1 MKKISII
8 GLTALLAACSSGT
21 YTTDVSSDTYR
32 EDYKTAKIEQ
42 PVMAEAKEVAVTE
55 AAPRLQEVKQEAPEM
70 QVVKA
75 QRKEQQVTTASTV
88 QAKAKPVPEK
98 KRVVK
103 LTPTAKVK
111 KVKIIPPTKKQMAR
125 SQRFGYT
132 LQVIALDSPYKSR
145 TYADQLPA
153 GTPVWEHFKRVNG
166 TDWYAILYGDYATK
180 SEAKAA
186 IKTLPDFFRLKKPFV
201 KSLDK
206 IKNSAYPKLN
216 KLR

>member
-1 MKKISII
+1 MKKISI
-8 GLTALLAACSSGT
+8 LALSVLLAACSSGT
-21 YTTDVSSDTYR
+21 YTTDVNSDTYK
-32 EDYKTAKIEQ
+32 EDYNTAKLSTASVPAEQ
-42 PVMAEAKEVAVTE
+42 LEVSVVE
-55 AAPRLQEVKQEAPEM
+55 SAPE
-70 QVVKA
+70 V
-75 QRKEQQVTTASTV
+75 QQAAIAPEPQIATPV
-88 QAKAKPVPEK
+88 QAEIKPAPVQ

-103 LTPTAKVK
+103 ISPANSAK
-111 KVKIIPPTKKQMAR
+111 KVRIVPPTQKQLER
-125 SQRFGYT
+125 TQRFGYT

-145 TYADQLPA
+145 TYADQLPS
-153 GTPVWEHFKRVNG
+153 GNPVWEHFKRVNG

-186 IKTLPDFFRLKKPFV
+186 IQTLPEFFRSKNPFV

>member
-1 MKKISII
+1 MKKIPIL
-8 GLTALLAACSSGT
+8 GLTAFLAACSSGT

-32 EDYKTAKIEQ
+32 EDYQTSRLAKQQTPQIQNMSVVEPSQ
-42 PVMAEAKEVAVTE
+42 PQVASVPVAQQQGTVTP
-55 AAPRLQEVKQEAPEM
+55 ATPVFVQPDPVR
-70 QVVKA
+70 
-75 QRKEQQVTTASTV
+75 TV
-88 QAKAKPVPEK
+88 QTTPV
-98 KRVVK
+98 V
-103 LTPTAKVK
+103 TSAK
-111 KVKIIPPTKKQMAR
+111 KVKIVPPTQKQIDS

-145 TYADQLPA
+145 SYADQLPD
-153 GTPVWEHFKRVNG
+153 GPVWEHFKRVNG

-186 IKTLPDFFRLKKPFV
+186 IQLLPEFFRTRKPFV
-201 KSLDK
+201 KSLDE

>member
-1 MKKISII
+1 MKKISIL
-8 GLTALLAACSSGT
+8 GLSVILAACSSGT
-21 YTTDVSSDTYR
+21 YTTDVSSDTYK
-32 EDYKTAKIEQ
+32 EDYKTAKLNKAAVPAEKLEVSVVENAPEAQ
-42 PVMAEAKEVAVTE
+42 QASMASEPKVAVM
-55 AAPRLQEVKQEAPEM
+55 P
-70 QVVKA
+70 
-75 QRKEQQVTTASTV
+75 V
-88 QAKAKPVPEK
+88 QAEVRPAPVK

-103 LTPTAKVK
+103 MSPATTQAK
-111 KVKIIPPTKKQMAR
+111 KVKIVPPTQKQLERA
-125 SQRFGYT
+125 QRFGYT

-145 TYADQLPA
+145 TYADQLPS
-153 GTPVWEHFKRVNG
+153 GNPVWEHFKRVNG

-186 IKTLPDFFRLKKPFV
+186 IQTLPEFFRAKNPFV

>member
-1 MKKISII
+1 MKKISI
-8 GLTALLAACSSGT
+8 LALSVILAACSSGT
-21 YTTDVSSDTYR
+21 YTTDVSSDTYK
-32 EDYKTAKIEQ
+32 EDYNTAKLSTASVPAEKLEVSVVENAPEAQ
-42 PVMAEAKEVAVTE
+42 PATMASEPKVAV
-55 AAPRLQEVKQEAPEM
+55 AP
-70 QVVKA
+70 
-75 QRKEQQVTTASTV
+75 V
-88 QAKAKPVPEK
+88 QAEVRPAPTK

-103 LTPTAKVK
+103 MTPASSAK
-111 KVKIIPPTKKQMAR
+111 KVRIVPPTKKQQER

-132 LQVIALDSPYKSR
+132 LQVIALDSPYKSK
-145 TYADQLPA
+145 TYADQLPS
-153 GTPVWEHFKRVNG
+153 GNPVWEHFKRVNG

-186 IKTLPDFFRLKKPFV
+186 IQTLPEFFRAKNPFV